1 MDSFYLELVNKCVIG
16 RVWNHF
22 LVLTI
27 ASVMYVVQHVREY
40 IHVSVSVKGHIKFH
54 PLY

>member
-40 IHVSVSVKGHIKFH
+40 IHVSVSVNGHIKFH